1 MSETTRDNAQVSNI
15 DTAIRADQK
24 AFFRETGKSPE
35 HQVVSGTDVTADA
48 LMSPMAGVY
57 LVSIFR
63 LIITDDLRCPQTC
76 YSYG

>member
-48 LMSPMAGVY
+48 MMSPMAGVY
-57 LVSIFR
+57 LVSIYR
-63 LIITDDLRCPQTC
+63 LILADDLRCPQTC